1 MSSDSFLLDT
11 NVLVGSLLVDDFRYP
26 TARPLM
32 DQAQSANA
40 GFCVVP
46 QILAEF
52 YAVITNPKLVS
63 EAKTAPEATATVR
76 SFLAL
81 PGLTLLPT
89 PVDIVNRW
97 LGLIDQHPIT
107 GRRFFDVQIIAA
119 MLGSGVSHIYTFNGK
134 DFAPFTEIAD
144 ITIVEPTGPEEE
156 DDKAS

>member
-11 NVLVGSLLVDDFRYP
+11 NVLVGSLLVDDYRYP
-26 TARPLM
+26 AARPLM
-32 DQAQSANA
+32 EQAQNIDAD
-40 GFCVVP
+40 FCIVP

-52 YAVITNPKLVS
+52 YAVITNPKLVNDV
-63 EAKTAPEATATVR
+63 KTAPEAIAAVR

-97 LGLIDQHPIT
+97 TNLLEQHPVT

-119 MLGSGVSHIYTFNGK
+119 MLGNGVKNIYTFNVK
-134 DFAPFTEIAD
+134 DFAPFAD
-144 ITIVEPTGPEEE
+144 IAAITVIEPTPPKG
-156 DDKAS
+156 DDAR